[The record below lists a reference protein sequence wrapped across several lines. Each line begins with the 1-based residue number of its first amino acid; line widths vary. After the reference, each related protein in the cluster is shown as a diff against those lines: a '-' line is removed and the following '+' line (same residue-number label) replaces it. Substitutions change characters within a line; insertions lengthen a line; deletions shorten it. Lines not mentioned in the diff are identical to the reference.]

1 MSVPAQRLRLRAT
14 PVLAVGV
21 IAIGFAALL
30 IRLAAPTHPLVLA
43 GLRLGIAA
51 CLLAPFTL
59 GAIRSRRLDMRALRL
74 GALGGVAYAV
84 HFGAWVR
91 SLELTSVA
99 ASVTIVTST
108 PLMLAVV
115 ALITG
120 RDKPTRRHWLAI
132 ALGLAGLV
140 VLSLRGMAASA
151 GADELLGDALALLGA
166 VAVVVYLL
174 LVRRL
179 GPDLPTMAFLG
190 VPCAVGSL
198 LLLGTATLMHVPI
211 EVPST
216 HALVFITLAALVPQ
230 LIGHGAL
237 TYALGSMPPTVVGMA
252 TVGEPVVATLLA
264 FLFLGENVDAVT
276 ALGCVITLGGVM
288 VALSRTQPVASPRPS
303 KKRSKM
309 A

>member
-1 MSVPAQRLRLRAT
+1 MSVSAQRLRLSAT

-51 CLLAPFTL
+51 CLLAPFTI
-59 GAIRSRRLDMRALRL
+59 GALRSGRLDMRALRL
-74 GALGGVAYAV
+74 GALGGAAYAV

-132 ALGLAGLV
+132 ALGLAGLI
-140 VLSLRGMAASA
+140 VLSLRGLGQSA
-151 GADELLGDALALLGA
+151 GTDELLGDALAFLG
-166 VAVVVYLL
+166 AVVVYLL

-179 GPDLPTMAFLG
+179 GPDLPTMAFMG
-190 VPCAVGSL
+190 VPCTVGSL
-198 LLLGTATLMHVPI
+198 LLLGTAVIVHVPI

-264 FLFLGENVDAVT
+264 FLFLGENVDAIT

-288 VALSRTQPVASPRPS
+288 VALSRNQSAASPRPS
-303 KKRSKM
+303 KKRSKIS
-309 A
+309 

>member
-1 MSVPAQRLRLRAT
+1 MSVSAQRLRLSAT

-51 CLLAPFTL
+51 CLLAPFTI
-59 GAIRSRRLDMRALRL
+59 GALRSGRLDMRALRL
-74 GALGGVAYAV
+74 GALGGAAYAV

-132 ALGLAGLV
+132 ALGLAGLI
-140 VLSLRGMAASA
+140 
-151 GADELLGDALALLGA
+151 
-166 VAVVVYLL
+166 
-174 LVRRL
+174 
-179 GPDLPTMAFLG
+179 TMAFMG
-190 VPCAVGSL
+190 VPCTVGSL
-198 LLLGTATLMHVPI
+198 LLLGTAVIVHVPI

-264 FLFLGENVDAVT
+264 FLFLGENVDAIT

-288 VALSRTQPVASPRPS
+288 VALSRNQSAASPRPS
-303 KKRSKM
+303 KKRSKIS
-309 A
+309 